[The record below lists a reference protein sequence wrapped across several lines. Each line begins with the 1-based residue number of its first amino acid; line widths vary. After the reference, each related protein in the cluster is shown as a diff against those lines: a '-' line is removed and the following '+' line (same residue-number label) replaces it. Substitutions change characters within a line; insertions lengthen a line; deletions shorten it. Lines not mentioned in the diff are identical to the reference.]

1 MALDNYLR
9 DVKKRI
15 TEVRML
21 HIGLG
26 DHRWLLMDEPGG
38 CNGPIL

>member
-1 MALDNYLR
+1 MKQYLH

-26 DHRWLLMDEPGG
+26 DHRWLLMDVTGRV
-38 CNGPIL
+38 

>member
-1 MALDNYLR
+1 MALGNYLR

-26 DHRWLLMDEPGG
+26 DYRWLLMDVWFVLTGRV
-38 CNGPIL
+38 

>member
-1 MALDNYLR
+1 MKQYLH

-15 TEVRML
+15 TEVQML

-26 DHRWLLMDEPGG
+26 DHRWLLMDVYFVLTGRV
-38 CNGPIL
+38 

>member
-26 DHRWLLMDEPGG
+26 DRRWLFMDVYFVLTGRV
-38 CNGPIL
+38 